1 MIITY
6 PTYSSVYKEK
16 LPEVKNLI
24 KQFASPNLFLR
35 LALHINAQLNNVGSK
50 DVETYLTEVLI
61 KRIPQKDKVRFFNF
75 IQKAKNAG
83 DEVRFLNSFCIIE
96 LINQL
101 LIHYEYKE
109 LDKNDS
115 TPEEELAFFK
125 LILLCNELRTL
136 EEDENIKK
144 NFLLSDLNS
153 NLFFQE
159 HNWGIILN
167 QIDNNR
173 SLNFFYDAFR
183 ILSVQRYFE
192 KQPETFLYIKK
203 FYKKMNVKN
212 AFEYTFFFRFP

>member
-153 NLFFQE
+153 NLFF
-159 HNWGIILN
+159 HCK
-167 QIDNNR
+167 
-173 SLNFFYDAFR
+173 SSA
-183 ILSVQRYFE
+183 
-192 KQPETFLYIKK
+192 
-203 FYKKMNVKN
+203 
-212 AFEYTFFFRFP
+212 